1 VSVEVLVRGVE
12 RHGSEQAAQALD
24 MSLEETT
31 SWKNDPNMRK
41 EQRSIVPPT
50 CAQWLS
56 DDLEAFPAWQRAP
69 IHGSGSVRG
78 GLKGDDSACSA
89 YFANLDSLVPFKS
102 ARHMI
107 NQTITHLQIHH
118 AMRLAKSRRPSLF
131 ELLISTREISQIV
144 QADVHSIPNSW
155 TLVLVWFVI

>member
-1 VSVEVLVRGVE
+1 MHADDTKSTVATAKLVKSKNPELQSVSVEVLVRGVE
-12 RHGSEQAAQALD
+12 RHGCEQAAQALD

-69 IHGSGSVRG
+69 IHGSGSVQG
-78 GLKGDDSACSA
+78 WLK
-89 YFANLDSLVPFKS
+89 
-102 ARHMI
+102 
-107 NQTITHLQIHH
+107 
-118 AMRLAKSRRPSLF
+118 
-131 ELLISTREISQIV
+131 
-144 QADVHSIPNSW
+144 
-155 TLVLVWFVI
+155 